1 MHSPAPARPAARPPV
16 FAEFLDIGFG
26 RLFRK
31 YDDLVLDALEHLV
44 VHAIVLVHAELTG
57 LDQAVAQHDDGV
69 ALAPHALFFL
79 GAVGVGVGHGMAVFA
94 FGLLFLVFWV
104 FVVVFVINRNLR
116 GGVDLLDVLAIDL
129 IGRDVVAAYAL
140 VLIAHRGRAVD
151 ARADAVEI
159 VLAHEQHRQLPQRRH
174 IERFVEGAL
183 VVRGVAEE
191 ADRDLV
197 GLLHLDGLGHAD
209 RERERAADQRVA
221 AHEMMFD
228 VEDVHGAAAALA
240 RSRLFSVELG
250 HHLFGIGAALDGVDV
265 VAVTGDHVVM
275 TRTRR
280 LQHAVAAGLLAGI
293 EMEESTDLALHI
305 GFVAALLKTPREKH
319 LAQQP
324 FLVSGVHE
332 NPSLSL
338 KKTVYDKRRT
348 SRRTCCTTGTPSV
361 TPVAE
366 TRYDRVFVLSGQAKK
381 RQSGGRSQHE
391 SRYKTT

>member
-1 MHSPAPARPAARPPV
+1 MLSSMAAIAIGQQFKEVRA
-16 FAEFLDIGFG
+16 FAAAHVID
-26 RLFRK
+26 RS
-31 YDDLVLDALEHLV
+31 
-44 VHAIVLVHAELTG
+44 
-57 LDQAVAQHDDGV
+57 
-69 ALAPHALFFL
+69 L
-79 GAVGVGVGHGMAVFA
+79 G
-94 FGLLFLVFWV
+94 
-104 FVVVFVINRNLR
+104 
-116 GGVDLLDVLAIDL
+116 GGVDFLDVLAIDL

-140 VLIAHRGRAVD
+140 VLIDHRGRAVD
-151 ARADAVEI
+151 ARADAVEV

-209 RERERAADQRVA
+209 RERERTADQRVA

-228 VEDVHGAAAALA
+228 VEDVHGAAAAFA

-250 HHLFGIGAALDGVDV
+250 HHLFGIGAAFDGMHV
-265 VAVTGDHVVM
+265 VAITGDHIVV

-293 EMEESTDLALHI
+293 KMEESTDLALHI

-338 KKTVYDKRRT
+338 KKTVYDKHRT

-366 TRYDRVFVLSGQAKK
+366 TRYDRVFELSGQAKK